1 MLAVI
6 SDKLNLISHPNDA
19 QGRHDMSE
27 ENRPEANRLGNFLKD
42 RRSRLDAASLGYPP
56 SRRRTPGLRRE
67 EVALRANVSTTWYT
81 WLEQGREGAPSSE
94 VLERL
99 ARALVLS
106 EVEREYLF
114 LLAQNRPPALNH
126 LPESTVSPQLQR
138 LLDAMALIPAFIKTA
153 DWSIVA
159 WNRAA
164 TTVLADYSAMPIKD
178 RNVLRMVFLNA
189 EKRQLMPEWES
200 IAGFLVANL
209 RAETA
214 RAGMSDAARLL
225 IDELSAASPEFR
237 TLWLDQNVRNHGE
250 GTKKIHH
257 PEVGIIA
264 LDYSS
269 FAIDGNPNLSMVVY
283 NPSTEHDKAIVMAL
297 LNRLP
302 GQNFAVAASEAYK

>member
-1 MLAVI
+1 
-6 SDKLNLISHPNDA
+6 
-19 QGRHDMSE
+19 MSE
-27 ENRPEANRLGNFLKD
+27 DNRSDQNRLGNYLKD

-106 EVEREYLF
+106 EIEREYLF
-114 LLAQNRPPALNH
+114 LLAQNRPPALQH
-126 LPESTVSPQLQR
+126 PPESTVSPQLQR
-138 LLDAMALIPAFIKTA
+138 LLDAMETIPAFIKTA
-153 DWSIVA
+153 DWTVVA

-164 TTVLADYSAMPIKD
+164 ITVLADYSAMPLKQ
-178 RNVLRMVFLNA
+178 RNVLRMVFLNT
-189 EKRQLMPEWES
+189 EKRRLMPEWEN
-200 IAGFLVANL
+200 IAGFLVANF

-214 RAGMSDAARLL
+214 RAGMSDTARLL
-225 IDELSAASPEFR
+225 IDELSAASPEFQA
-237 TLWLDQNVRNHGE
+237 LWLDQNVRNHGE
-250 GTKKIHH
+250 GTKKIQH

-269 FAIDGNPNLSMVVY
+269 FAVDGNPNLSMVVY
-283 NPSTEHDKAIVMAL
+283 NPATEHDKANVLAL
-297 LNRLP
+297 LKRSS
-302 GQNFAVAASEAYK
+302 GQNLAYDTVDREVYK

>member
-1 MLAVI
+1 MSQEFKGSEGNHLEDRR
-6 SDKLNLISHPNDA
+6 SD
-19 QGRHDMSE
+19 E
-27 ENRPEANRLGNFLKD
+27 NRLGNYLKD

-114 LLAQNRPPALNH
+114 LLAQNRLPALQH
-126 LPESTVSPQLQR
+126 PPESTVSPHLQR
-138 LLDAMALIPAFIKTA
+138 LLDAMETIPAFIKTA
-153 DWSIVA
+153 DWSVVA

-164 TTVLADYSAMPIKD
+164 LTVLADYSAMPVKQ
-178 RNVLRMVFLNA
+178 RNVLRMVFLNP
-189 EKRQLMPEWES
+189 EKRKLMPEWES
-200 IAGFLVANL
+200 IAGFLVANF

-214 RAGMSDAARLL
+214 RAGMSDATRNL
-225 IDELSAASPEFR
+225 IDELSAASEEFR
-237 TLWLDQNVRNHGE
+237 ALWLDQNVRNHGE

-269 FAIDGNPNLSMVVY
+269 FAVDGNPNLSMVVY
-283 NPSTEHDKAIVMAL
+283 NPATQHDKALVLKL
-297 LNRLP
+297 LAADGLP
-302 GQNFAVAASEAYK
+302 TLNTDFSEAEVYK